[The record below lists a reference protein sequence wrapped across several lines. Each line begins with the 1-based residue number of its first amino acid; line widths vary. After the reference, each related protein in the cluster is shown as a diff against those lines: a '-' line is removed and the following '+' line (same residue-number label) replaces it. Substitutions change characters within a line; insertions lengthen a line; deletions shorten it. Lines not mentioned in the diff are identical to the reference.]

1 MDNKYKKIPT
11 LTKPALS
18 LVSSIVFISTLT
30 GFKTVPPK
38 LPLEPTHPVSMSCH
52 FAINDQLGCQYM
64 PDESAPLLAELTLDL
79 NANGYFSGIVKVP
92 GSAITAVAKGTE
104 LVLPAPTQS
113 VPYPNIAFQK
123 WDPSWNWLNAGGI
136 RFNVTN
142 PSNEPLKI
150 FFKLA
155 DSSFFNAYMLFQEIP
170 ANTTQAVDF
179 RFNGLSKNLEGY
191 SKGGEEPD
199 LSNMVQLEFFAAGDV
214 GKQTFVINDI
224 AFIDLDDNQKL
235 AACSIDDYEPLEELQ
250 SITNFS
256 GGNMEKITRQSGVT
270 TKVENYQGN
279 DALKLDIK
287 ANESGYPG
295 LEFSNGADGS
305 GAPWDW
311 SKQGNAALAIDVA
324 NPGTDTVQ
332 LYLRIDDELNQDYGG
347 EANGAVN
354 SRNGT
359 LVVQPNPEFT
369 TYYFPISAFESS
381 FETGMRGQPESDYD
395 GLPISF
401 VWGDKKLDTS
411 QIYSFLLY
419 QAQPAKDST
428 VYLDNI
434 RLVKDVSDDRSR
446 YQSIIDPYGQFIK
459 DDWVNKIT
467 SDEELAC
474 LGHEDKELVKKV
486 KPLPDRSKFGG
497 YAAKDAPKLTATGY
511 FRVEKYKG
519 RWMFVDPE
527 GHLYWATG
535 LDNARMDDTNTITGV
550 AFSDQPQDSSAALE
564 PSEVFGEGYL
574 ESKRPRS
581 VQSDIRHNLFTWL
594 PDYTDLPMAENYAYA
609 PFSHKGALNHGEVFS
624 FYQANLMRKYQTNS
638 LEETLSIWK
647 DVAVARMLDWGFTS
661 LGNWS
666 DISRL
671 YRNGKIPY
679 TAHAWIPSGH
689 KTIASSNDYWAP
701 THDPFDPAFRT
712 NVKKTV
718 ADVAAN
724 TQDDP
729 YLIGTFVENELSWGD
744 MVVGNPARRYDL
756 AISTL
761 ALNADD
767 SPAKQYFVA
776 QLQKQYGKVSALNKA
791 WQTRFSSWDAVA
803 GNIDIKQ
810 LPAPT
815 STTGIDSQ
823 QNYERDLATFM
834 VALSGKFFQVIKE
847 ELKAVMP
854 NHLYLGSRFSD
865 WGVTPEVQIG
875 AAKHV
880 DVMSYNLYAEKP
892 LDLVDFST
900 LEKLDMPAMV
910 GEFHFGSLDSG
921 LFSLGIVAANDQE
934 DRGKKYNK
942 YMSSVLSHPN
952 FVGAHW
958 FQYTDSPTTGRAWD
972 GENYNVGFVQ
982 ITDVPYLPLVN
993 AAKAFNENMY
1003 KARLD
1008 LKIK

>member
-1 MDNKYKKIPT
+1 MDNKYKKPLT
-11 LTKPALS
+11 LTGS
-18 LVSSIVFISTLT
+18 LVSSVACFSLLT
-30 GFKTVPPK
+30 GFQTVTPK
-38 LPLEPTHPVSMSCH
+38 IPLEPTNPVSMSCQL
-52 FAINDQLGCQYM
+52 AINDHLGCDYE
-64 PDESAPLLAELTLDL
+64 PDVNAPLLADL
-79 NANGYFSGIVKVP
+79 QLNFTQENYFSGIVKAP
-92 GSAITAVAKGTE
+92 GSDFSSVKNGTKIT
-104 LVLPAPTQS
+104 LPAPTKA
-113 VPYPNIAFQK
+113 VPYPNLAFQK
-123 WDPSWNWLNAGGI
+123 WDPSWNWLNAGGL

-142 PSNEPLKI
+142 PSDKPLKL
-150 FFKLA
+150 FLKMA
-155 DSSFFNAYMLFQEIP
+155 DSTFFNAYMLYQEIP
-170 ANTTQAVDF
+170 ANSTKAIDF

-199 LSNMVQLEFFAAGDV
+199 LANMTQLEFFAAGEV
-214 GKQTFVINDI
+214 GKQTFIINDVS
-224 AFIDLDDNQKL
+224 FLELDDTQKL
-235 AACSIDDYEPLEELQ
+235 AACTVETYLPLEKLET
-250 SITNFS
+250 ITAFS
-256 GGNMEKITRQSGVT
+256 NNSEIKKITRQSGVT
-270 TKVENYQGN
+270 TTIEDYQGSK
-279 DALKLDIK
+279 ALKLAIQ

-295 LEFSNGADGS
+295 LEFSNGTNGS

-311 SKQGNAALAIDVA
+311 SKQGNAALAIDIA

-347 EANGAVN
+347 TANGAVN

-359 LVVQPNPEFT
+359 LVVEANPEFT

-381 FETGMRGQPESDYD
+381 FETGMRGQPQSDYD
-395 GLPISF
+395 GRPISF
-401 VWGDKKLDTS
+401 VWGDKVLDTS

-434 RLVKDVSDDRSR
+434 RLVKDVSGDITK
-446 YQSIIDPYGQFIK
+446 YQNIIDQYGQFIK
-459 DDWVNKIT
+459 DEWRDKIS
-467 SDEELAC
+467 SDAELAC
-474 LGHEDKELVKKV
+474 LGQEDKQLVKHV

-497 YAAKDAPKLTATGY
+497 YAAEGAPKLAATGY
-511 FRVEKYKG
+511 FRVEKYQG

-550 AFSDQPQDSSAALE
+550 AFSDQPQNDSASLE
-564 PSEVFGEGYL
+564 PSEVFAGYL
-574 ESKRPRS
+574 DSDRPRS
-581 VQSDIRHNLFTWL
+581 VQAEIRRNMFTWL

-609 PFSHKGALNHGEVFS
+609 PSTHKGALKHGEVFS
-624 FYQANLMRKYQTNS
+624 FYQANLMRKYQTSS
-638 LEETLSIWK
+638 LEETLETWK
-647 DVAVARMLDWGFTS
+647 DVALARMLDWGFTS

-666 DISRL
+666 DVNRL
-671 YRNGKIPY
+671 YRNGKVPY

-701 THDPFDPAFRT
+701 THDPFDPMFRT

-718 ADVAAN
+718 AEVAAN

-729 YLIGTFVENELSWGD
+729 FLIGTFVENELSWGD

-761 ALNADD
+761 ALDAKE
-767 SPAKQYFVA
+767 SPAKQYFVTK
-776 QLQKQYGKVSALNKA
+776 LQKQYGKIHTLNKA
-791 WQTRFSSWDAVA
+791 WKTDFNNWDTFASKQ
-803 GNIDIKQ
+803 DISK

-815 STTGIDSQ
+815 STTGIESQ
-823 QNYERDLATFM
+823 QKYERDLAEFM
-834 VALSGKFFQVIKE
+834 VALSGQFFRVIKE
-847 ELKAVMP
+847 ELKTVMP

-934 DRGKKYNK
+934 DRGAKFNT
-942 YMSSVLSHPN
+942 YMSSVLGHPN

-958 FQYTDSPTTGRAWD
+958 FQYTDSPVTGRAWD

-982 ITDVPYLPLVN
+982 VTDVPYLPLVN
-993 AAKAFNENMY
+993 AAKAFNENLY
-1003 KARLD
+1003 KARLNS
-1008 LKIK
+1008 K